1 MIFSEKRKLAGKE
14 LQAMALI
21 PFDDRDGKIWMNGEM
36 IEWRDARTHTLTHAL
51 HYGSQVFEGERAY
64 AGKIFKSDEHTQ
76 RLRKSCNYLDFDLPV
91 TDAEMNKIKDDV
103 LAENNIIDGYVRA
116 FCWRGSEMM
125 AISAQQTKIHLAVA
139 AWQWPSY
146 FDPETKMK
154 GIKMNIAKWRRPAA
168 ESAPVHAKAAG
179 LYMIC
184 TLAKHDA
191 ERTGF
196 ADALMLD
203 YRGYVAEATGAN
215 VFFVMEDGTLHT
227 PIADCFLNGITRQT
241 VIGLAREQGIE
252 VVERH
257 IMPEEMA
264 QAKECFLTGTAAEVT
279 PVSQIAEYH
288 FEPSDISRQMMDGYD
303 KLVGASR

>member
-1 MIFSEKRKLAGKE
+1 
-14 LQAMALI
+14 MALI

-36 IEWRDARTHTLTHAL
+36 IDWRDARTHSLTHAL

-64 AGKIFKSDEHTQ
+64 NGKIFKSDAHTK
-76 RLRKSCNYLDFDLPV
+76 RLRQSCKYLDFDLPV
-91 TDAEMNKIKDDV
+91 SDAELNQIKDDV
-103 LAENNIIDGYVRA
+103 LAENNIVDGYVRA

-154 GIKMNIAKWRRPAA
+154 GIKMDIAKWRRPAA

-184 TLAKHDA
+184 TLSKHEA
-191 ERTGF
+191 EKNGF

-215 VFFVMEDGTLHT
+215 VFFVMEDGKLHT

-241 VIGLAREQGIE
+241 IIELAKDSGIE
-252 VVERH
+252 VIERH
-257 IMPEEMA
+257 IKPEEMA
-264 QAKECFLTGTAAEVT
+264 QATECFLTGTAAEVT
-279 PVSQIAEYH
+279 PVSQIGDYRFTPAA
-288 FEPSDISRQMMDGYD
+288 ITRQMIDGYN
-303 KLVGASR
+303 KLVGAS